1 MYKQLLIVYFSL
13 ILKSFLYMLIT
24 LADLKKSLIWK
35 EYDIV
40 VK

>member
-1 MYKQLLIVYFSL
+1 MF
-13 ILKSFLYMLIT
+13 IT